1 MSEMSGVAR
10 GSVINGLSTTIEG
23 AERIEKS
30 NFYNLNLTLSRSLP
44 MKVLL
49 RLDLEFATSTTTI
62 NQVTDTGLILKMR
75 NQSQTCYSKKMSIET
90 AVVLAVIFLRCFL
103 S

>member
-30 NFYNLNLTLSRSLP
+30 HFYNLDLTLSRSFTNA
-44 MKVLL
+44 
-49 RLDLEFATSTTTI
+49 DLEFATSTTTI
-62 NQVTDTGLILKMR
+62 NQVTDTGLNLMMR
-75 NQSQTCYSKKMSIET
+75 NQFQTCYCKKMSIET

>member
-30 NFYNLNLTLSRSLP
+30 NFYNLNLTLSRSFTNA
-44 MKVLL
+44 
-49 RLDLEFATSTTTI
+49 DLEFATSTTTI

-75 NQSQTCYSKKMSIET
+75 NQSQTCYCKKMSIET